1 MPTIIILIVWFF
13 ISYLILYKN
22 SSEIIRQDMSLGK
35 CFIIYLIYIIF
46 GPLFL
51 LNNIALVILDYID
64 PEGGY
69 FDDY

>member
-51 LNNIALVILDYID
+51 LNNIALVILDYVD

>member
-1 MPTIIILIVWFF
+1 MPTIIILIIWFF
-13 ISYLILYKN
+13 VSYLILYNNKT
-22 SSEIIRQDMSLGK
+22 EIIRQDMSLGK

-51 LNNIALVILDYID
+51 LNNIALIVLDYID